1 MVMKEIDF
9 LPEWYKSGRRRQIS
23 YRTQC
28 LALGGIF
35 LVMMVWSFTTTH
47 SISEAKA
54 ELVDM
59 EIKQTQAGNVSLEL
73 SELRT
78 ELREYQKKAASINE
92 IDSKIDVAN
101 VLAELS
107 FLIDNR
113 IVLSKVEMIAE
124 KFAEDKESIPS
135 AQTGTIVRVARENFG
150 NKNNLPLGDVR
161 FRIVAAGVAADASD
175 VAALM
180 CKLEDS
186 PYFCQVILSYSRSAE
201 AKNEKT
207 SVPSTETETAKTVSG
222 DKNSTQEVVTNKN
235 IQVTEFEM
243 TCYLANYR
251 ER

>member
-1 MVMKEIDF
+1 MKEIDF
-9 LPEWYKSGRRRQIS
+9 LPEWYKSGQRRQLS
-23 YRTQC
+23 YRTQS

-35 LVMMVWSFTTTH
+35 LVMMVWSVTTTH
-47 SISEAKA
+47 SISEANA
-54 ELVDM
+54 ELAEM
-59 EIKQTQAGNVSLEL
+59 GIKQAQAENVS
-73 SELRT
+73 SELNLLRG
-78 ELREYQKKAASINE
+78 ELKEFQKKAASLDQ

-107 FLIDNR
+107 FLVDR
-113 IVLSKVEMIAE
+113 RVVLSKVQMIAE
-124 KFAEDKESIPS
+124 KFVDEKESGSP
-135 AQTGTIVRVARENFG
+135 APTGTVVRVARENPGKKEDLLLG
-150 NKNNLPLGDVR
+150 NVR

-186 PYFCQVILSYSRSAE
+186 PYFCQVVLSYSRSTETQNENTLQPSPEAE
-201 AKNEKT
+201 AAKKEPGASG
-207 SVPSTETETAKTVSG
+207 SVAEAGMSK
-222 DKNSTQEVVTNKN
+222 K

>member
-1 MVMKEIDF
+1 MKEIDF

-47 SISEAKA
+47 SISQAKA
-54 ELVDM
+54 ELAGM
-59 EIKQTQAGNVSLEL
+59 EIEQKQAGNVSSEL
-73 SELRT
+73 SLLRNELRK
-78 ELREYQKKAASINE
+78 YQKKAASIDE

-107 FLIDNR
+107 FLIDER
-113 IVLSKVEMIAE
+113 IVLNKVEMIAE
-124 KFAEDKESIPS
+124 KFADDTESKSS
-135 AQTGTIVRVARENFG
+135 AQTGTIVRVVNDKFG

-201 AKNEKT
+201 AKNERT
-207 SVPSTETETAKTVSG
+207 SVPGTETEAAKTATG
-222 DKNSTQEVVTNKN
+222 DKKSTPEVVTSKN

-251 ER
+251 EL